1 MSFSFALKSNVIRE
15 IEDHIRNK
23 GISSYSELTE
33 DAAVKNNLEWFCCV
47 ARKSGYF
54 IRFISRENMK
64 LAEGFLSFS
73 DFHRYKTGYSKS
85 KTLEIPDF
93 PPLGC
98 RSSDFFA
105 VPLPEPHNK
114 KELYFFREQM
124 FYLIASRFRHV
135 NPESKDM
142 PDDNPYVIFR
152 YINHAHIMEILLLKV
167 QDGRTDYFVFSKN
180 DSELCGRFTLEKGE
194 ILDYTHLKMDITKSF
209 FEQEY
214 LTLTDWLMKYHLEAG
229 PSSLSRKVPKQALKN
244 LIRENA

>member
-1 MSFSFALKSNVIRE
+1 MSFSFALKSMVIRE
-15 IEDHIRNK
+15 IENHIRNK

-33 DAAVKNNLEWFCCV
+33 DAAVRDRAEWFCCV

-64 LAEGFLSFS
+64 LAGSFLSFS
-73 DFHRYKTGYSKS
+73 DFHKYKTG
-85 KTLEIPDF
+85 F
-93 PPLGC
+93 PL
-98 RSSDFFA
+98 SE
-105 VPLPEPHNK
+105 LYNK
-114 KELYFFREQM
+114 KEIYVFREQW

-152 YINHAHIMEILLLKV
+152 YINHAHTMEILLLKV
-167 QDGRTDYFVFSKN
+167 QDGRTDYFVFSKD

-194 ILDYTHLKMDITKSF
+194 ILDYTDLHMDISKSF

-244 LIRENA
+244 VIRENA